1 MTPPR
6 IIVYLLLLCLAV
18 GSGYLIYAAG
28 FAWSRAAG
36 FVIPLIVIVLL
47 FGEEKR
53 PTPSPPPPPEEPS
66 PPSGPPEGLSPPSR
80 RLRQAPLDDE
90 SEYDA
95 RPEPPHR

>member
-6 IIVYLLLLCLAV
+6 IIVYLLLLCLVV

-36 FVIPLIVIVLL
+36 VVIPLIVIVLV
-47 FGEEKR
+47 FGEGKP
-53 PTPSPPPPPEEPS
+53 PTPPEEPS
-66 PPSGPPEGLSPPSR
+66 PPSPPPPPGS
-80 RLRQAPLDDE
+80 LDDE